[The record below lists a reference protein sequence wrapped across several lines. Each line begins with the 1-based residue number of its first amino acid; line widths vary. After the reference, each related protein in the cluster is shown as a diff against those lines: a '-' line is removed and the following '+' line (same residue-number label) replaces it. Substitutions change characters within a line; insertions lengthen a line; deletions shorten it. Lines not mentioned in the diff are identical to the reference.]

1 MASSSSDLSP
11 VAEKVL
17 KFSIERAGDD
27 GLRYEDY
34 MEGLGTVLSG
44 ITISQLSIALHQLE
58 TKGFL
63 HPDPHGTPNRKIR
76 VTPLGRQAMGEPVK
90 EPEPARVESSPAP
103 SPPVSAS
110 TPAPPPPT
118 PKVETTVPVEE
129 AKPAPALAPEPA
141 RTSKPEPSSRGGSDT
156 SDEIRRR
163 LRGVIERED
172 AAKSLEE
179 RLRVKERE
187 LLDEEDRLAQL
198 EKTLDSRLQSVDEK
212 ERQLVT
218 LEDQLQEH
226 LNSLKN
232 HLSGM
237 TQVNE
242 NVQKLHEK
250 VSATRQKRQHSS

>member
-1 MASSSSDLSP
+1 MASGTSELSP

-76 VTPLGRQAMGEPVK
+76 VTPLGRQAMGEPAK
-90 EPEPARVESSPAP
+90 DAEPAKAPEPMSAPAP
-103 SPPVSAS
+103 TPTPPVSQLQ
-110 TPAPPPPT
+110 P
-118 PKVETTVPVEE
+118 
-129 AKPAPALAPEPA
+129 
-141 RTSKPEPSSRGGSDT
+141 SKPEPQPVVEEVRAAPTPAPEPSRPVRSEPSGHASGDSSD
-156 SDEIRRR
+156 DLRRR
-163 LRGVIERED
+163 LRAVIERED
-172 AAKSLEE
+172 VARGLEE
-179 RLRVKERE
+179 RLRAKERE

-198 EKTLDSRLQSVDEK
+198 EKSLDSRVRSVDEK
-212 ERQLVT
+212 DRQLT
-218 LEDQLQEH
+218 ALEDQLHEH
-226 LNSLKN
+226 LSSLKG
-232 HLSGM
+232 HLTGVS
-237 TQVNE
+237 QVND

-250 VSATRQKRQHSS
+250 VSASRQKRQHGA